1 MFKRLF
7 WFALGAAAG
16 VFGLRYVRDAARR
29 TGERL
34 SPEELFRDVKDG
46 VSTLVGS
53 ATDYLRNRTSD
64 EVLDKAVGAAPDDR
78 E

>member
-7 WFALGAAAG
+7 WFALGVAAG

-46 VSTLVGS
+46 VTSLVGS
-53 ATDYLRNRTSD
+53 ATDYLRSRTSD
-64 EVLDKAVGAAPDDR
+64 ESLDKAVGTPVDGR

>member
-7 WFALGAAAG
+7 WFALGVAAG
-16 VFGLRYVRDAARR
+16 VFGLRYARDAARR

-34 SPEELFRDVKDG
+34 SPEELFRDVKEG
-46 VSTLVGS
+46 VSSLVGS
-53 ATDYLRNRTSD
+53 ATDYLRSRTSD
-64 EVLDKAVGAAPDDR
+64 ESLDKAVGSPTETR